1 MSLLTQQS
9 VEGRPTVDN
18 RWIDSRTGEVC
29 GIAKRLGIEV
39 PCPKGGCT
47 LLAALGHEARTDPS
61 EVCPVE
67 EIAERAGFE
76 PVVLRTFDE
85 LRREFDRIGVTL
97 SAARATRTR
106 GARHDATLDR
116 WPRET

>member
-1 MSLLTQQS
+1 MDDRLTESQ
-9 VEGRPTVDN
+9 
-18 RWIDSRTGEVC
+18 TGERC

-47 LLAALGHEARTDPS
+47 LLAALGHEARTDTS

-76 PVVLRTFDE
+76 PVVLRTLDE
-85 LRREFDRIGVTL
+85 LRRELDRIGVTL
-97 SAARATRTR
+97 SAARATRTQ
-106 GARHDATLDR
+106 GARHDAALDR
-116 WPRET
+116 WPRQS